1 MSVNKINQI
10 WWHRPVIPAFRRWRQ
25 EDLGYI
31 VSSRPAWAT
40 EQGPVTKIQKQK
52 ELLIEIFQN
61 MLGTKEPEQGE
72 IDPALKDIQ

>member
-1 MSVNKINQI
+1 MK
-10 WWHRPVIPAFRRWRQ
+10 
-25 EDLGYI
+25 
-31 VSSRPAWAT
+31 SSRPAWAT